1 MIEVNDTLMNKVVMV
16 TNLGAAS
23 GAGSSLLKTSS
34 CRDELGGA
42 KSGSIVS
49 SDTVAIPI
57 E

>member
-1 MIEVNDTLMNKVVMV
+1 MVEVNDTLMNKVVMV
-16 TNLGAAS
+16 TNLGAS
-23 GAGSSLLKTSS
+23 GAGSSFLKTSS